1 MARTASTVSDL
12 RRFNRWRLS
21 TFLLVTGMAVM
32 LPSISLAQQSKVVP
46 ATKELDKSLSID
58 IPTSVYK
65 MEFVL
70 VPGDDAKGIKP
81 FYMSTTEVTWD
92 AFDVY
97 VYRLDDPNA
106 PPAGKGADA
115 VTHPSKSYLPPDRG
129 FGHENF
135 AAITISHKNARTF
148 CEWLSMKSGKK
159 VRLAS
164 DSEWQHACEL
174 GDKGDKQFT
183 TSTAKEFAWYVDNA
197 EEKTHKVASL
207 KPNALGIFDMRG
219 NVAEWVTGSKGEAL
233 TKGGSFQDGLD
244 KIKDP
249 SDTVP
254 HSPDWNGSDPQIPKS
269 KWWLADGPMIGF
281 RVVVEPQEAKIE
293 AKPETK
299 PEEKKPVRE

>member
-1 MARTASTVSDL
+1 MTRTASTVDSFKRSNTWQL
-12 RRFNRWRLS
+12 RA
-21 TFLLVTGMAVM
+21 FLLVTGMAVM
-32 LPSISLAQQSKVVP
+32 LPGICEAQQSKV
-46 ATKELDKSLSID
+46 ATEPRELDKKLAID

-70 VPGDDAKGIKP
+70 VPGDEAKGIKP

-148 CEWLSMKSGKK
+148 CEWLSKKSGKK

-164 DSEWQHACEL
+164 DTEWQHACEL
-174 GDKGDKQFT
+174 GDKPAAGEKQFT
-183 TSTAKEFAWYVDNA
+183 ADTAKEFAWYVDNA
-197 EEKTHKVASL
+197 GEKTHKVASL
-207 KPNALGIFDMRG
+207 KPNALGIYDMRG
-219 NVAEWVTGSKGEAL
+219 NVAEWVTGSGGEAL

-244 KIKDP
+244 KIKDA

-254 HSPDWNGSDPQIPKS
+254 HNPDWNGSDPQIPKS

-281 RVVVEPQEAKIE
+281 RVVVEPEEAKAE
-293 AKPETK
+293 PK